1 MNLFGPEISL
11 SIIWTP
17 SGKREASLCF
27 NAGND
32 DAGSVSATD
41 LNWRALRE
49 DDCILGWIVR
59 ELEVLVTQ
67 SNCGCAENCCTLCE
81 CFCADCTA
89 ELLRRLRGVSEVL

>member
-41 LNWRALRE
+41 LNWRAVLT
-49 DDCILGWIVR
+49 WIVR
-59 ELEVLVTQ
+59 ELEVSVTQ
-67 SNCGCAENCCTLCE
+67 SNSGCAENCCTLSE
-81 CFCADCTA
+81 LFCADCTA
-89 ELLRRLRGVSEVL
+89 ERLR